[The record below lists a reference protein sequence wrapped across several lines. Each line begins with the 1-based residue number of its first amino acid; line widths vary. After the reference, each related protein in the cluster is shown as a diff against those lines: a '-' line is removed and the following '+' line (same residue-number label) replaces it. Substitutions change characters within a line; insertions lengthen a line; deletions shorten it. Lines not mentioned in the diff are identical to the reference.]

1 MVSRGKV
8 NILDKLIAYAAIFC
22 LVLSFSFKPV
32 FGADA
37 PTEGS
42 SGGESSSSSGSSS
55 SASGSGGAGGGA
67 EESRNA
73 DWDRKLLFRVRG
85 SIQNCAAASKARWLK
100 HTGDV
105 GFAASF

>member
-8 NILDKLIAYAAIFC
+8 NILDRLIACTAIAC

-32 FGADA
+32 YGADA

-55 SASGSGGAGGGA
+55 ASGSGGAGGAGGRGGA
-67 EESRNA
+67 GGVGMFLGVLSS
-73 DWDRKLLFRVRG
+73 LG
-85 SIQNCAAASKARWLK
+85 M
-100 HTGDV
+100 TGISH
-105 GFAASF
+105 FICLY